1 MTNGFQSILVPDT
14 SDIFRG
20 IPEHV
25 VNESDI
31 EDPNSSYNRLK
42 ANITQSLIHSCL
54 IVNCIPLSTRISFYP
69 RPSREWRLL
78 LNSTSST
85 SSFTIQ
91 KDQLPS
97 GFNTEL
103 HTVVS
108 EATKFFRVDL
118 ITWLSAGSQRD
129 EFPVIEF
136 LELPERTLIC
146 YSFNL
151 RFIFQN
157 HFIFRNEEKRK
168 QNLLTWFLTN
178 ALKYIIQKNSERTFS
193 KNL

>member
-108 EATKFFRVDL
+108 EATEFFRVDL

-136 LELPERTLIC
+136 LELPERILIC
-146 YSFNL
+146 YCFNL

-168 QNLLTWFLTN
+168 
-178 ALKYIIQKNSERTFS
+178 
-193 KNL
+193 

>member
-1 MTNGFQSILVPDT
+1 MKNGFQSILVPDT

-31 EDPNSSYNRLK
+31 DSPNSSYNRLK

-85 SSFTIQ
+85 SSFTIH

-168 QNLLTWFLTN
+168 
-178 ALKYIIQKNSERTFS
+178 
-193 KNL
+193 